1 MIESSVLINAQLRF
15 MSMNHTIFSAIEAIS
30 EVQCVFLDFTKGFGI
45 VCNNSILNKLKNDG
59 IKGNLLDLISP

>member
-1 MIESSVLINAQLRF
+1 MIESSLLSNTELRF

-30 EVQCVFLDFTKGFGI
+30 EVQCVFLDFTKGFDI